1 MQPDTNQNHPGDVPR
16 FPRVKCSDLFGCMM
30 ENDGVNAKAG
40 EHMENEE
47 LVARIKAGIDT
58 ADNMLALWEQNRGM
72 IGKLARRYSAY
83 ADIEDLQQEGYLA
96 LYDAIDGF
104 KPDKGV
110 RFLSYATTI
119 IERKMRRYIYDN
131 GSSVRI
137 PEHEQ
142 AKMYEYK
149 KTVNAFQMYLGR
161 KPTRQEIAYNMGL
174 SDKGVREL
182 EKTVRMGQ
190 IASLDKPLADDSG
203 TDALIDMI
211 PDESDAMAEL
221 IDDVQKEQLKS
232 VIWNVVDSLPG
243 NQGAV
248 LRARFQRGQTL
259 KETGAELG
267 VALERVRTI
276 QYNGLRELRRGEK
289 AQILRSFYD
298 GDIYN
303 AALHGTGAERFSQT
317 WTSSTERLAID
328 LAEPR
333 EENP

>member
-1 MQPDTNQNHPGDVPR
+1 
-16 FPRVKCSDLFGCMM
+16 
-30 ENDGVNAKAG
+30 
-40 EHMENEE
+40 MENEE

-149 KTVNAFQMYLGR
+149 KMVNAFQTYLGR

-190 IASLDKPLADDSG
+190 IASLDTPLTDENGAD
-203 TDALIDMI
+203 TLIDII
-211 PDESDAMAEL
+211 PYENNAMLAVMDDMQREEL
-221 IDDVQKEQLKS
+221 ES
-232 VIWNVVDSLPG
+232 VIWGMVDSLPG

-248 LRARFQRGQTL
+248 LRGRFLQGQTL
-259 KETGAELG
+259 KE
-267 VALERVRTI
+267 V
-276 QYNGLRELRRGEK
+276 
-289 AQILRSFYD
+289 
-298 GDIYN
+298 GDKM
-303 AALHGTGAERFSQT
+303 GMTAERTRTMQNNACG
-317 WTSSTERLAID
+317 SSGRARIGVYCPHFGKEACITPPFMAPVWSGSIRHGQV
-328 LAEPR
+328 PR
-333 EENP
+333 SGLHWGFEWEIRDTILILK

>member
-1 MQPDTNQNHPGDVPR
+1 
-16 FPRVKCSDLFGCMM
+16 MM

-149 KTVNAFQMYLGR
+149 KMVNAFQTYLGR

-190 IASLDKPLADDSG
+190 IASLDTPLTDEGG
-203 TDALIDMI
+203 TDTLIDMI
-211 PDESDAMAEL
+211 PDENNAMSDV
-221 IDDVQKEQLKS
+221 IDDMQQEELEA
-232 VIWNVVDSLPG
+232 VIWEVVDSLPG
-243 NQGAV
+243 KQGAV
-248 LRARFQRGQTL
+248 IRARFQRGQTL
-259 KETGAELG
+259 KETGTELG
-267 VALERVRTI
+267 VTLERVRTV
-276 QYNGLRELRRGEK
+276 QNEGLRGLRRGHR
-289 AQILRSFYD
+289 ARVLREYYE
-298 GDIYN
+298 GNVYN
-303 AALHGTGAERFSQT
+303 AALHGSGVERFNQT
-317 WTSSTERLAID
+317 WTSSTERVALG
-328 LAEPR
+328 L
-333 EENP
+333 

>member
-1 MQPDTNQNHPGDVPR
+1 
-16 FPRVKCSDLFGCMM
+16 
-30 ENDGVNAKAG
+30 
-40 EHMENEE
+40 MENEE

-149 KTVNAFQMYLGR
+149 KMVNAFQTYLGR

-190 IASLDKPLADDSG
+190 IASLDTPLTDENGAD
-203 TDALIDMI
+203 TLIDII
-211 PDESDAMAEL
+211 PDENNAMLAVMDDMQREEL
-221 IDDVQKEQLKS
+221 ES
-232 VIWNVVDSLPG
+232 VIWGMVDSLPG

-248 LRARFQRGQTL
+248 LRGRFLQGQTL
-259 KETGAELG
+259 KE
-267 VALERVRTI
+267 V
-276 QYNGLRELRRGEK
+276 
-289 AQILRSFYD
+289 
-298 GDIYN
+298 GDKM
-303 AALHGTGAERFSQT
+303 GMTAERTQT
-317 WTSSTERLAID
+317 MQNNACGSSGRARIGVYCPHFGKEACITPPFMAPVWSGSIRHGQV
-328 LAEPR
+328 PR
-333 EENP
+333 SGLHWGFEWEIRDTILILK

>member
-1 MQPDTNQNHPGDVPR
+1 MQPDTNQNRPGDVPK
-16 FPRVKCSDLFGCMM
+16 FPRVKCSDLFECMM
-30 ENDGVNAKAG
+30 ENDGVNAKVG
-40 EHMENEE
+40 EHMENEK
-47 LVARIKAGIDT
+47 LVAQIKAGIDT

-149 KTVNAFQMYLGR
+149 KMVNAFQTYLGR

-190 IASLDKPLADDSG
+190 IANLDTPLTDENGAD
-203 TDALIDMI
+203 TLIDII
-211 PDESDAMAEL
+211 PDENNAMLAVMDDMQREEL
-221 IDDVQKEQLKS
+221 ES
-232 VIWNVVDSLPG
+232 VIWGMVDSLPG

-248 LRARFQRGQTL
+248 LR
-259 KETGAELG
+259 
-267 VALERVRTI
+267 
-276 QYNGLRELRRGEK
+276 GLSL
-289 AQILRSFYD
+289 IHIS
-298 GDIYN
+298 
-303 AALHGTGAERFSQT
+303 
-317 WTSSTERLAID
+317 
-328 LAEPR
+328 EPTR
-333 EENP
+333 PY

>member
-1 MQPDTNQNHPGDVPR
+1 
-16 FPRVKCSDLFGCMM
+16 
-30 ENDGVNAKAG
+30 
-40 EHMENEE
+40 MENEE

-149 KTVNAFQMYLGR
+149 KMVNAFQTYLGR

-190 IASLDKPLADDSG
+190 IASLDTPLTDENGAD
-203 TDALIDMI
+203 TLIDII
-211 PDESDAMAEL
+211 PDENNAMLAVMDDMQREEL
-221 IDDVQKEQLKS
+221 ES
-232 VIWNVVDSLPG
+232 VIWGMVDSLPG

-248 LRARFQRGQTL
+248 LRGRFLQGQTL
-259 KETGAELG
+259 KE
-267 VALERVRTI
+267 V
-276 QYNGLRELRRGEK
+276 
-289 AQILRSFYD
+289 
-298 GDIYN
+298 GDKM
-303 AALHGTGAERFSQT
+303 GMTAERTRTMQNNACG
-317 WTSSTERLAID
+317 SSGRARIGVYCPHFGKEACITPPFMAPVWSGSIRHGQV
-328 LAEPR
+328 PR
-333 EENP
+333 SGLHWGFEWEIRDTILILK